1 MTIRTD
7 NEAFHS
13 AVADLRSAS
22 DRLGAVSRHIDG
34 EVDALLDRW
43 TGAAADA
50 FAEAWHEWRSGAR
63 DVLDGL
69 TTMGRLVDAAHR
81 GLLSSD
87 LESGHRLGVVS
98 AAHLAGRLG

>member
-1 MTIRTD
+1 MTITTD
-7 NEAFHS
+7 NEAFRT

-22 DRLGAVSRHIDG
+22 DRLEACSRHIG
-34 EVDALLDRW
+34 REVDALLDGW

-50 FAEAWHEWRSGAR
+50 FAEAWHDWQSGAR

-69 TTMGRLVDAAHR
+69 STMGGLVDAVHR
-81 GLLSSD
+81 DLRSCD

-98 AAHLAGRLG
+98 ADLARRLG